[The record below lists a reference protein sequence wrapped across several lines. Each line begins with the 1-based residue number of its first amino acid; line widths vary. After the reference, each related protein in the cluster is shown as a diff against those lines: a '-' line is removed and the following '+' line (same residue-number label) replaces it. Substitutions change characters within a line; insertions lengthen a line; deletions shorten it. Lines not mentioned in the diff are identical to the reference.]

1 MDPRD
6 FHTLASRLAAGT
18 TPAEYRTAIGRSYY
32 AAFNVAAELLR
43 NLGFPLGR
51 GAAAHGEVQRCLS
64 NAGDPAVAAVAAG
77 LGQLHSRR
85 NRADYQLDNP
95 DVETSKNAMAAVSQA
110 GAMITSLD
118 QALAGPQRAQLQGTI
133 KQWRRD
139 NGYP

>member
-6 FHTLASRLAAGT
+6 FHTLALRLAAGT

-43 NLGFPLGR
+43 NLGFPLGK
-51 GAAAHGEVQRCLS
+51 GAAAHGEVQKCLS
-64 NAGDPAVAAVAAG
+64 SAGDPGVAAVAAG

-85 NRADYQLDNP
+85 NRADYQLDKL
-95 DVETSKNAMAAVSQA
+95 DVETSKNAVAAVAQA
-110 GAMITSLD
+110 GAMIASLD
-118 QALAGPQRAQLQGTI
+118 KAFAGPQRAQLQSTI